1 LSITAWALTKDSIVP
16 WINGKDIVAYWNF
29 PKENGFEKVTLIWQ
43 AKGGLLITNQ
53 VGATCGIY
61 ALHAAANVLGKH
73 YAIPPAKKQDVD
85 PNWRQTWKA
94 GGSIAA
100 QRPASIR
107 AIAKRDELSQLG
119 EISGAADLQTL
130 AASIGIATKILNF
143 RDVDELWQ
151 NIVTSI
157 EAGDAIVFP
166 YTAVGDVGE
175 VAGIK
180 GPDDFTHWGLLCGYA
195 LEKGDSRFVF
205 MTTYSHY
212 HMDNVEDLYKSNLAI
227 QDWSAQR
234 WGKINLWTKEPPG
247 DWKFWQ
253 TTWMPELGIQEILAN
268 MAGGSRKEG
277 LGFAIGTKREPIY
290 ILCDPGAPAI
300 VLPGNSVPVVLLTK
314 SVDLKYMP
322 YNKSMAGKCVAVT
335 KA

>member
-1 LSITAWALTKDSIVP
+1 MGLNKGSSIVP
-16 WINGKDIVAYWNF
+16 RIKRKDIVAYRDH

-43 AKGGLLITNQ
+43 SNGDLLVTKQ

-61 ALHAAANVLGKH
+61 ALHAAATVLGKH

-85 PNWRQTWKA
+85 PNWRQTWEA

-100 QRPASIR
+100 QRPDSIR
-107 AIAKRDELSQLG
+107 AVAKRRGLSQLG

-143 RDVDELWQ
+143 RDVDELWR

-166 YTAVGDVGE
+166 YTAVGEVGE

-195 LEKGDSRFVF
+195 LKKGNSRFVF
-205 MTTYSHY
+205 MTTYGKY
-212 HMDNVEDLYKSNLAI
+212 HMDSVDYLYKSNLAI

-234 WGKINLWTKEPPG
+234 WCKINLWTKESPG
-247 DWKFWQ
+247 DWKLWQ
-253 TTWMPELGIQEILAN
+253 TTWMPDLGMQEILAD
-268 MAGGSRKEG
+268 MAEVSREQG
-277 LGFAIGTKREPIY
+277 LGFAIGTKRAPIY
-290 ILCDPGAPAI
+290 ILCIPDEPAKG
-300 VLPGNSVPVVLLTK
+300 VRKSVPVILLTK
-314 SVDLKYMP
+314 CVDLKDMP
-322 YNKSMAGKCVAVT
+322 YNKNLAGKCVAVT
-335 KA
+335 KSWIK